1 MLKTMRKAA
10 SEPLDFCDIQPKPIH
25 PRGGKTVDRGYDT
38 AGPEFTLA
46 FKHYLGKTLPRG
58 R

>member
-1 MLKTMRKAA
+1 MNR
-10 SEPLDFCDIQPKPIH
+10 LDFCDIQPKPIH

>member
-1 MLKTMRKAA
+1 MRRVNR
-10 SEPLDFCDIQPKPIH
+10 LDFCDIQPKPIH